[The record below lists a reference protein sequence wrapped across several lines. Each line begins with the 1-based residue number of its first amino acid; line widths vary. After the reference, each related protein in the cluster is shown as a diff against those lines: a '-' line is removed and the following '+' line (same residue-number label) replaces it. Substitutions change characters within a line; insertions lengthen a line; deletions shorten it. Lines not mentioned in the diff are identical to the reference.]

1 MIEIQLQS
9 IIDEVAELKAMVNQ
23 LLNEKLELDN
33 NAFLNSNE
41 ASLYLDI
48 SKSYM
53 YRLTMDNTI
62 PFYKPNGKK
71 LYFKKIDL
79 DNFLNSKKV
88 QK

>member
-1 MIEIQLQS
+1 MIENTLQS
-9 IIDEVAELKAMVNQ
+9 ILDEVTQLKAMVNQ

-33 NAFLNSNE
+33 NGFLNSNE

-53 YRLTMDNTI
+53 YRLTMDKTI

-71 LYFKKIDL
+71 MYFKKIDL

-88 QK
+88 LK